1 MWRRMKSRRS
11 READLERELR
21 AHVELEAE
29 EQAAAGLPSEEAAYA
44 ARRAL
49 GNATQIQEDVRIAW
63 GFQRLETL
71 LRDFHF
77 GLRQL
82 RRNPG
87 FAVLAVLSLA
97 LGIGGNAAIFSVVSA
112 VLIRP
117 LPYRDPGELIDIADY
132 YPPGAIAAMQQW
144 SRTMDLAAV
153 SPDIQLNLTGEGQ
166 AARLVGSAVS
176 ANLFSVLGTGA
187 ALGRTFRSGEDS
199 PGEDRLVILSHALWQ
214 ERFGGD
220 PGVIGKQILLGG
232 ISRRVVGVMA
242 ADFMFPDSTARF
254 WIPLRLDPRDANNY
268 WGANF
273 TPIIG
278 RLRPGATPQAAQKE
292 IRRMTARVRPL
303 FPYPMGRDWN
313 SDATVIPLQ
322 SSLTGGLRRRLI
334 LLQCAIG
341 LVLLIACV
349 NVASLLLARATSRQ
363 KEMALRAALGAA
375 PGRIVQQLLTESMVL
390 GLTGGALGLA
400 LAYVAFSEL
409 KRMLPATTAHWS
421 GVHLGWPVLAF
432 VAALSLATGLAFGL
446 APALACRRPNLSGT
460 LKTGGQRS
468 AGGGARLRGALIA
481 GEVALAVVLAIGA
494 GLLIKSLWLLN
505 GVNPGFQP
513 QRVVVLRVSPN
524 ESLCQKREA
533 CIALYNE
540 LLDRTRQIPG
550 VTGAAASNAVPLGGE
565 FTALAPVDLEG
576 HPRNPKQ
583 NVAPLLWAG
592 AVTPGYFHALQ
603 IPILSGRGFRDSDT
617 GQSTPVVIVSAATA
631 RRYWPGQNPIGKHLR
646 PVWDTP
652 WRTVVGVAGDVRQY
666 DLAGRAPNTV
676 SGAFYMPY
684 PQSTNIQMRLPAS
697 MMLIVRTAVDP
708 AQIVSSVQELV
719 RDLNPNVPVSEVQTM
734 ESLVEASTQQSR
746 SMVWF
751 FACFAGVALLLA
763 AIGAYGVVSYS
774 TAQRTFEIGIRMAV
788 GATRGQI
795 FAMILRQSLRLVL
808 VGLAIGIV
816 ISLAISR
823 ALAAFLYGVG
833 TTDPLTYCI
842 VCGLLIGIALVAGF
856 VPARKAAS
864 VNPLKALRTE

>member
-1 MWRRMKSRRS
+1 MWRWMKSGRS

-21 AHVELEAE
+21 THVELEAE
-29 EQAAAGLPSEEAAYA
+29 EQAADGVPPEDAGYA

-49 GNATQIQEDVRIAW
+49 GNTAQIKEDVRMAW
-63 GFQRLETL
+63 GFQWLETL
-71 LRDFHF
+71 LRDFRF

-87 FAVLAVLSLA
+87 FAILAVLSLA

-117 LPYRDPGELIDIADY
+117 LPYRDPGKLVDIADY
-132 YPPGAIAAMQQW
+132 YPPGAIVAMQHW

-153 SPDIQLNLTGEGQ
+153 SPDIQLNLTGEGE
-166 AARLVGSAVS
+166 AARLAGNAVS
-176 ANLFSVLGTGA
+176 ANMFSVLGAGA
-187 ALGRTFRSGEDS
+187 ALGRTFKSGEDS
-199 PGEDRLVILSHALWQ
+199 PGQDRLVILSHALWQ
-214 ERFGGD
+214 EKFGGD
-220 PGVIGKQILLGG
+220 PGVIGKEILLGG

-242 ADFMFPDSTARF
+242 ADFMFPDSTTRF

-278 RLRPGATPQAAQKE
+278 RLRPGATLQMAQEE
-292 IRRMTARVRPL
+292 IRLMTARVRPL

-313 SDATVIPLQ
+313 SDATAIPLQ

-375 PGRIVQQLLTESMVL
+375 PGRIVQQLLTESIVL

-409 KRMLPATTAHWS
+409 KQMLPAATAHWS

-432 VAALSLATGLAFGL
+432 VAALSLATGIAFGL
-446 APALACRRPNLSGT
+446 APALASRRPDLSGAM
-460 LKTGGQRS
+460 KSGGQRTTGS
-468 AGGGARLRGALIA
+468 GTRVRSALIA
-481 GEVALAVVLAIGA
+481 GEVALAVVLAVSA

-513 QRVVVLRVSPN
+513 QRVIVLRVSPN
-524 ESLCQKREA
+524 ESLCQKHEA

-550 VTGAAASNAVPLGGE
+550 VTGAAASNAVPLGGQI
-565 FTALAPVDLEG
+565 TALAPVDLEG

-592 AVTPGYFHALQ
+592 AVTPGYFHVMQ
-603 IPILSGRGFRDSDT
+603 IPIINGRAFRDTDT
-617 GQSTPVVIVSAATA
+617 AKSAPVVIVSADTA

-646 PVWDTP
+646 PVWDTA
-652 WRTVVGVAGDVRQY
+652 WRTVVGVAGNVRQY
-666 DLAGRAPNTV
+666 DLAGRAPNAV

-684 PQSTNIQMRLPAS
+684 PQSTDIQMQLPAS
-697 MMLIVRTAVDP
+697 MILVVRTAMDP
-708 AQIVSSVQELV
+708 TQIVGGIRDLV
-719 RDLNPNVPVSEVQTM
+719 RELNPNVPVSEVQTM
-734 ESLVEASTQQSR
+734 ESLVAASTEQSR
-746 SMVWF
+746 SMMWF

-774 TAQRTFEIGIRMAV
+774 TTQRTFEIGIRMAV
-788 GATRGQI
+788 GATRGEI
-795 FAMILRQSLRLVL
+795 FTMILRQSLRLVL
-808 VGLAIGIV
+808 AGLAIGIV
-816 ISLAISR
+816 ISLILSR
-823 ALAAFLYGVG
+823 ALAAFLYGVAA
-833 TTDPLTYCI
+833 TDPLTYCV
-842 VCGLLIGIALVAGF
+842 VCGLLVGIALIAGF